1 MSYNIVK
8 CDKIEQINELRL
20 LKLEELRSGEAKAI
34 NASESIPFENTLD
47 YFWNNITSGLYV
59 IIKDGLKLIIH
70 FNNLCYRNNWS
81 NIISTSN
88 KKSWLGYLRTKKY
101 YSKFQNKNNEEYNTD
116 ITDNDLLDHLSKKK
130 NIIKKNYFGRMDLD
144 MKKWTTDN
152 CLVNYCESNT
162 APTYQKDNIKYIAK
176 LLNESSKGVKGVRE
190 FFINLKA
197 YPIMRKDKC
206 EPYTAIFGE
215 GVKINNKSL
224 NENGSKSPNGYLTKY
239 LKIFSF
245 CTSDKHVDIAIPNY
259 EDLRANEEKSN
270 EKKISWGIKKSQAVF
285 RGSATGM
292 SVTEKDNQ
300 RLAVCALNE
309 SVLDAKLTKLNTRDR
324 FVDGMLKYINPYS
337 LSFNISPDYF
347 LSFVDQCKYKYI
359 LNIDGFVSAYRLG
372 KEFSSGSIIIK
383 MKSPGGYKLWFD
395 NLLKENKN
403 YLSVDLKTLIPKIK
417 WCIKNDSK
425 ARKIAD
431 AGKKLYDSALSYEH
445 QVKYLRSKLI

>member
-20 LKLEELRSGEAKAI
+20 QKLGELRSSDAKAI

-47 YFWNNITSGLYV
+47 YFWNNVTSGLYV
-59 IIKDGLKLIIH
+59 IVKDGLKLIIH

-81 NIISTSN
+81 NIVSTPN
-88 KKSWLGYLRTKKY
+88 KKSWLGYLNTKKY
-101 YSKFQNKNNEEYNTD
+101 YSKFKNKSNMEYNTD
-116 ITDNDLLDHLSKKK
+116 ISDTDLLDHLSKKK

-144 MKKWTTDN
+144 MEKWTTDN

-162 APTYQKDNIKYIAK
+162 SPLYQSTNIKYIAK
-176 LLNESSKGVKGVRE
+176 LLDESSKGVKGVRE

-215 GVKINNKSL
+215 GVKIPNTNSLDLKS
-224 NENGSKSPNGYLTKY
+224 NAYSTEY

-259 EDLRANEEKSN
+259 EDLRANEENSN

-292 SVTEKDNQ
+292 PVTETDNQ

-324 FVDGMLKYINPYS
+324 FVDGMLKYIDPYS
-337 LSFNISPDYF
+337 LSFNISLDYF

-372 KEFSSGSIIIK
+372 KDFSSGSTVIK

-431 AGKKLYDSALSYEH
+431 AGKKLYDNALSYKH
-445 QVKYLRSKLI
+445 QITYVRSKLI